1 MEEMGLKQAMA
12 IKGTARAAAMF
23 HNVLVKNEQ
32 ARSETAEILKLIAMA
47 ANNECLRF
55 VANNHANKNGTETDE
70 AKIHESAGIE
80 LIRKSLLND
89 LHEDSLEANVAAF
102 KHQQD
107 NQTIRD
113 RRLSTSTDTEIAN
126 KYELKNKD
134 YFLTSTLKLLAER
147 KHNGEDMTVERLSK
161 ELDEKIRIKKE
172 NMLEKLLNERASAN
186 NSTSTTPMVSPA
198 KISRSLTFKDTVDK
212 LISNKVVEV
221 KSLVKVGEDER
232 DWVSGVVK
240 NCSVNCGLKGADMS
254 VVVEGEWGGGD
265 WESSLKFV
273 QKVPKLIEGDHEL
286 AKRYATSLVNCLEL
300 VCEGEGGSWKLVRGG
315 EGLII

>member
-254 VVVEGEWGGGD
+254 VVVEGEWGGGT
-265 WESSLKFV
+265 
-273 QKVPKLIEGDHEL
+273 G
-286 AKRYATSLVNCLEL
+286 R
-300 VCEGEGGSWKLVRGG
+300 VR
-315 EGLII
+315 